1 MVASKTRGAP
11 KSAPKSALKNATKGA
26 PKSASKHAAEQA
38 PKRVAGSAANN
49 AAKNAGKNARHVL
62 VTGGSRGLGLAI
74 AQKLAAAGYHTITL
88 ARRESDE
95 VAAAIA
101 QAKQAGQGAL
111 SFVPF
116 DLGKIDDIPELVRRL
131 RNEFGPLYGLVNNA
145 ALGLSG
151 TLALMHHS
159 KIDEMVRLNTV
170 SPIVLTKYVLR
181 GMMADGSGRIVNVAS
196 IVASTGASGIAAY
209 AATKASMVGFTR
221 SLARE
226 VGPLGITVNAVAPGI
241 METDMTQ
248 VLTDEQRAQV
258 ARRSALNRLAEVGDV
273 ADTIEFLL
281 SERARNITGTVITVD
296 AGATA

>member
-1 MVASKTRGAP
+1 MAASKTKRAP
-11 KSAPKSALKNATKGA
+11 ESARTI
-26 PKSASKHAAEQA
+26 ASKKPASD
-38 PKRVAGSAANN
+38 PGN
-49 AAKNAGKNARHVL
+49 NARHVL

-74 AQKLAAAGYHTITL
+74 AQKLAAAGYHAITL

-101 QAKQAGQGAL
+101 QAERAGQGAL

-116 DLGKIDDIPELVRRL
+116 DLGKVDDIPELVRRL
-131 RNEFGPLYGLVNNA
+131 RKQFGPLYGLINNA

-151 TLALMHHS
+151 TLALMHHT
-159 KIDEMVRLNTV
+159 KIEEMVRLNTV

-209 AATKASMVGFTR
+209 AATKASMIGFTR

-281 SERARNITGTVITVD
+281 SARARNITGTVITVD